1 MAELRFTWDSRKAAQ
16 NLRDHHVSFEE
27 AKTVFIDEHAL
38 LIDDPGHSE
47 EEERLLLLGISF
59 NLRMLV
65 VVHCYRES
73 DEIIRIISARKA
85 TRTEQR
91 TYNQRWKR

>member
-1 MAELRFTWDSRKAAQ
+1 MAQ

-59 NLRMLV
+59 NLRTLV

-85 TRTEQR
+85 TRTEQK

>member
-1 MAELRFTWDSRKAAQ
+1 MGQSESGS

-85 TRTEQR
+85 TRTEQK

>member
-1 MAELRFTWDSRKAAQ
+1 MAQ

>member
-1 MAELRFTWDSRKAAQ
+1 VAQ

>member
-1 MAELRFTWDSRKAAQ
+1 VAQ
-16 NLRDHHVSFEE
+16 NLRDHHVSFKE